1 LELIMPK
8 IPGWML
14 LLGAGAVIWYLSRQ
28 FQKQITDPLAT
39 GIANLWVKLFDAP
52 SMVIPGNVVLPDGS
66 KIPVNSLVIKTDTL
80 NNLFTQISGRIYQFQ
95 PSDPITGDWPLKQ
108 VS

>member
-1 LELIMPK
+1 MRK
-8 IPGWML
+8 IPDWVW
-14 LLGAGAVIWYLSRQ
+14 LLGGGAAIWFLWKQFKAGVTAA
-28 FQKQITDPLAT
+28 TDPLAT